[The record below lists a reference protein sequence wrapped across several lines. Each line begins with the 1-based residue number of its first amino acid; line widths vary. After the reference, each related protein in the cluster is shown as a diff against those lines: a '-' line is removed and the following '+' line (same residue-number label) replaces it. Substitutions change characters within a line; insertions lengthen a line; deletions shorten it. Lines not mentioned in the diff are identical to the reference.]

1 MGAMSQHPDASAGS
15 TARPARPRVHGCLLF
30 DTVIGHSALAWGQRG
45 IVGLLLPEGSEALT
59 RARLRRMHPDVAE
72 MPESAAPAPVR
83 AATERIRGLLRG
95 DQDDLQDLP
104 LDYRGVP
111 AFHVRVYELVRGI
124 GPGATLT
131 YGEVAQRL
139 GEPSAARAVGQALAR
154 NPFAPVV
161 PCHRVLGAP
170 DGAGNY
176 RPGGFSAGG
185 GTATKLRMLQ
195 AEGAR
200 FSRQPG
206 LFD

>member
-1 MGAMSQHPDASAGS
+1 MGAMSQHRDAMADPTGRQ
-15 TARPARPRVHGCLLF
+15 ARPAVQGWLLF
-30 DTVIGHSALAWGQRG
+30 DTAVGACGLAWGEHG
-45 IVGLLLPEGSEALT
+45 IVDVLLPEGSQAET
-59 RARLRRMHPDVAE
+59 RARLRRMHPGVAE
-72 MPESAAPAPVR
+72 IAESAAPAPCR
-83 AATERIRGLLRG
+83 AAAERIRGLLRG
-95 DQDDLQDLP
+95 DKDDLQDLT

-131 YGEVAQRL
+131 YGEVAQQL
-139 GEPSAARAVGQALAR
+139 GEPGAARAVGQALAR

-161 PCHRVLGAP
+161 PCHRVLAAP
-170 DGAGNY
+170 DAAGNY
-176 RPGGFSAGG
+176 RAGGFSAGG

-195 AEGAR
+195 TEGAR